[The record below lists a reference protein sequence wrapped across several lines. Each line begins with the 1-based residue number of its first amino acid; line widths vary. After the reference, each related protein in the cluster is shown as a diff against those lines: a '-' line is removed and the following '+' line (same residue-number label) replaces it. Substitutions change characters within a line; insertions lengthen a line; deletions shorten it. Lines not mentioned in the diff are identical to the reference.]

1 MAGGRGG
8 RPRLGDRV
16 VGPHRA
22 GDGWEYAIYE
32 GSTVRRCRCR
42 PGTTRAEAEEIVEG
56 ARDELVAPGVLTV
69 AEAVDRYATQIG
81 KRSDR
86 PQSET
91 FARAALKPLVDAC
104 PADMLVSMLT
114 ARQAERYLDAISER
128 SMATQRSY
136 WKGLVR
142 FSAWLEAREMVTR
155 NVTTDCLTRRA
166 RRDEPLPW
174 RTRGGARKISRGK
187 PQLRNLHEVGAYLA
201 AVAHLRTPEERVA
214 AAMPVLTGVASGE
227 VLHLRAGDVDF
238 DAGKVWI
245 RGDEAAG
252 GSGDW
257 AVKTGHR
264 ERTVELPDALAGDLR
279 ALSAGK
285 APTAYLLTRAPRYA
299 GGVEVA
305 GGVPHGRHWLAS
317 LVRQVCESA
326 GVRVVPPHGLR
337 GTHTSMRLALA
348 GKRIAG
354 LGDAVTLEEI
364 AKELGH
370 ADDGETAR
378 RHYKGA
384 PEHVPALKMV
394 AGGDTR

>member
-1 MAGGRGG
+1 M
-8 RPRLGDRV
+8 
-16 VGPHRA
+16 
-22 GDGWEYAIYE
+22 
-32 GSTVRRCRCR
+32 
-42 PGTTRAEAEEIVEG
+42 
-56 ARDELVAPGVLTV
+56 LTV

-114 ARQAERYLDAISER
+114 ARHVDRYLVAISER
-128 SMATQRSY
+128 AMATQRSY

-142 FSAWLEAREMVTR
+142 FSVWLEARELVLR

-166 RRDEPLPW
+166 RRDDPLPW
-174 RTRGGARKISRGK
+174 RTRAGARKIGRGK
-187 PQLRNLHEVGAYLA
+187 PQLRNLQEVGAYLA
-201 AVAHLRTPEERVA
+201 AVARLRSPEERVA
-214 AAMPVLTGVASGE
+214 AAMPVMTGVASGE

-264 ERTVELPDALAGDLR
+264 ERTVELPAVLADDLR
-279 ALSAGK
+279 ALAAGK
-285 APTAYLLTRAPRYA
+285 APSAYLMTRAPRFTFGA
-299 GGVEVA
+299 DTSDGM
-305 GGVPHGRHWLAS
+305 PHGRSWLAG
-317 LVRQVCESA
+317 LVRSVCESA

-337 GTHTSMRLALA
+337 GTHTSMLLALA

-354 LGDAVTLEEI
+354 LGDAVTLEEV
-364 AKELGH
+364 AQVLGH
-370 ADDGETAR
+370 ADDGATAR

-384 PEHVPALKMV
+384 PEHTPALQLV
-394 AGGDTR
+394 AGGEKA